1 MARVIEMSILFIQVG
16 GTIDK
21 GYPANDDNHGYAFQ
35 IGDPAYM
42 SILKRAGVSFRW
54 RHHVLLRKDSLDMT
68 DKDRRDLAST
78 IYFWPEKKMVV
89 THGTD
94 TIGAS
99 ARTIA
104 SWKNNTKTVVLT
116 GAMQP
121 EKFRDSDADF
131 NLGMAVAAVQ
141 LLPAGVYVV
150 LRGIIVPWDKYKD

>member
-1 MARVIEMSILFIQVG
+1 MQVG

-21 GYPANDDNHGYAFQ
+21 GYPANDDNHGYSFQ
-35 IGDPAYM
+35 IGDPAYR
-42 SILKRAGVSFRW
+42 SILKRAKVAFRW
-54 RHHVLLRKDSLDMT
+54 KHYELLQKDSLDMT
-68 DKDRRDLAST
+68 DDDRRELAST
-78 IYFWPEKKMVV
+78 IYLWPEKKVVV

-99 ARTIA
+99 AKAIA
-104 SWKNNTKTVVLT
+104 SWKNDTKTVVLT

-141 LLPAGVYVV
+141 LLPTGVYVV
-150 LRGIIVPWDKYKD
+150 LRGKVVPWDKYKN